1 MKLAFLTEWRS
12 GQIPDRHLLIL
23 LLVATLAFFF
33 GLSGAPLFDLD
44 EGAFSEATRQMFVR
58 GDFISPY
65 VNNEPRFDKPILIYW
80 LQAASVW
87 LFGVNETGFRFPSAL
102 AAVLWVTLVYRFVAG
117 TMGRTTALV
126 AGIITAT
133 SLGVL
138 AIGRAAT
145 ADALLNL
152 LIAATM
158 LDIYRY
164 YQQRRKAILYR
175 AFLWM
180 GLGILTKGPVAILI
194 PLAVSLMFFASRREF
209 GAWLRAVFN
218 PAGILILIAVALP
231 WYVIQYGREGDA
243 FIQGFF
249 FTHNVGRFS
258 SPMENHGGG
267 LFYYAVVIPLLVL
280 PYTGLLLA
288 TLGRVREALRDD
300 LLLYLWLWF
309 LFVFAFFSFSGTKLP
324 HYALYGLTPLFILM
338 AHYRDRA
345 HNRFLL
351 LLPALLFFALLFHA
365 ADIILMLQPKV
376 EDSYVAALLSAP
388 GEAFGLSYRLLL
400 GGAVALVLMLLL
412 ENRIAPWFKLLLA
425 GLASMVVFVAALS
438 PAAGI
443 LQQQP
448 IREAA
453 LIAREVK
460 EPLIMWRLNTPSFNV
475 YSGRSTEKREPGP
488 GEVVLTKTR
497 YVAELPAHEL
507 LYERRGVALA
517 RVLPA
522 GSGK

>member
-1 MKLAFLTEWRS
+1 MKLAWLTEWRS
-12 GQIPDRHLLIL
+12 GRIQDRQ
-23 LLVATLAFFF
+23 LLVLLVLAVLAFFF
-33 GLSGAPLFDLD
+33 GLDGAPLFDLD

-65 VNNEPRFDKPILIYW
+65 VNYEPRFDKPILIYW
-80 LQAASVW
+80 LQAPSVW
-87 LFGVNETGFRFPSAL
+87 LFGVNEIGFRFPSAL
-102 AAVLWVTLVYRFVAG
+102 AAALWVVVVVRFVAG
-117 TMGRTTALV
+117 TMDRTTALV

-133 SLGVL
+133 ALGVL

-152 LIAATM
+152 LVVATM
-158 LDIYRY
+158 LDIFRY

-218 PAGILILIAVALP
+218 PVGLAILVAVALP

-249 FTHNVGRFS
+249 FKHNVGRFS

-267 LFYYAVVIPLLVL
+267 LFYYALVIPLLVL

-288 TLGRVREALRDD
+288 TLGRIREALRDD
-300 LLLYLWLWF
+300 RLLFLWLWF
-309 LFVFAFFSFSGTKLP
+309 LFVFVFFSFSGTKLP
-324 HYALYGLTPLFILM
+324 HYVLYGLTPLFILM
-338 AHYRDRA
+338 AHYREQAR
-345 HNRFLL
+345 NRFLL
-351 LLPALLFFALLFHA
+351 LLPALLFFAVLFHA
-365 ADIILMLQPKV
+365 PNIVTLILPKV
-376 EDSYVAALLSAP
+376 KDSYVAALLSAP
-388 GEAFGLSYRLLL
+388 GEAFGLSYRLLV
-400 GGAVALVLMLLL
+400 GSAVALVLILLV

-425 GLASMVVFVAALS
+425 GVASAVVFVAALS

-448 IREAA
+448 IKEAG

-460 EPLIMWRLNTPSFNV
+460 EPLVMWRLNTPSFNV
-475 YSGRSTEKREPGP
+475 YSQRSTAKRDPRP

-497 YVAELPAHEL
+497 HLAELPAYEL

-517 RVLPA
+517 RVLPVE
-522 GSGK
+522 SGK